1 MENSFIIYFKKLN
14 GAYHILDMKTKQVSV
29 VNRLPSRKLKDRQF
43 TLLKGYDANDDGLK
57 KYANDIINFCEEL
70 SDENNKK
77 KGIIPID
84 YLAYYSDNL
93 AVERT
98 FKRFCKRKYESLK
111 LDTITYLEDKW
122 SNKCYNA
129 GLFYC
134 DKEGDYDSYGYDFK
148 SFYPSL
154 LASSTLLIPTKI
166 GQEVILKE
174 LPEKLQVGYY
184 NVNILSTHSDVKK
197 VFSFS
202 KDNVYTHISLAFA
215 IKHKAKFDFKIDLL
229 HGKSEQEFNAYVYKD
244 EDCVSARSIFAP

>member
-57 KYANDIINFCEEL
+57 KYANDIVNFCEEL

-77 KGIIPID
+77 KGMITID
-84 YLAYYSDNL
+84 YLACYSDNV
-93 AVERT
+93 AVQRT

-154 LASSTLLIPTKI
+154 LASSTLLMPIKI

-184 NVNILSTHSDVKK
+184 NVNILSTHPDVKK
-197 VFSFS
+197 VF
-202 KDNVYTHISLAFA
+202 
-215 IKHKAKFDFKIDLL
+215 
-229 HGKSEQEFNAYVYKD
+229 
-244 EDCVSARSIFAP
+244 